1 MRINIACK
9 GKGRNGAEKA
19 KDKEEKKAETKIRAQ
34 DKEEKKAE
42 TECPRARAVEPPLV
56 PTKRFE
62 SPPSFPRHVA
72 APSGS
77 HRRTFPLSWN
87 TPLGRSGGPS
97 LPALGRG
104 LLMPSFFTM
113 ATFR

>member
-1 MRINIACK
+1 MEEMAQK
-9 GKGRNGAEKA
+9 EA
-19 KDKEEKKAETKIRAQ
+19 KDKEEKTAETQIRAE

-56 PTKRFE
+56 PTKRFA

-97 LPALGRG
+97 LPALGRA
-104 LLMPSFFTM
+104 LFMPSYFTITTT
-113 ATFR
+113 AL